1 MDIPILT
8 LGDIEKYLKL
18 TGKKGQMIISA
29 LGKMN
34 KYFDSVISNEIG
46 QDLLHTDIMRMEDIL
61 QKIVREQ
68 ATEPEL
74 AEFRYLRDTRIPSV
88 IERVMKY
95 IETLHQIKKVTNDK
109 T

>member
-34 KYFDSVISNEIG
+34 KYFDSVVSSEIG

-61 QKIVREQ
+61 QKIVKEQ
-68 ATEPEL
+68 ITETDL
-74 AEFRYLRDTRIPSV
+74 AEFRYLMDIRNPSV
-88 IERVMKY
+88 IERVQKY
-95 IETLHQIKKVTNDK
+95 LESLHQIKKVANSE
-109 T
+109 

>member
-46 QDLLHTDIMRMEDIL
+46 RDLLHTDIMRMEDLL
-61 QKIVREQ
+61 QKIVMEQ
-68 ATEPEL
+68 TTGTEL
-74 AEFRYLRDTRIPSV
+74 AEFRYLRDIRIPSV
-88 IERVMKY
+88 VGRVQEY
-95 IETLHQIKKVTNDK
+95 IKTLHQIKKTVNSE
-109 T
+109 